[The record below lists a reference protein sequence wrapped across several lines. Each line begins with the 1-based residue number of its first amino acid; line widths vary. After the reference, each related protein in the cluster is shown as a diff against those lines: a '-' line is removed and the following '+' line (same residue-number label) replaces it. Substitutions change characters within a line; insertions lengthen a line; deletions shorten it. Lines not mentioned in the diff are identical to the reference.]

1 MAADA
6 AALDGTPP
14 PPQSPPQSPPPRP
27 PPPQQQQQQAAAAA
41 AAACNQPAA
50 STMGHGPPL
59 THHLPPNPPPAALPP
74 APPDALRETWRLASG
89 GTSKTRLTRE
99 DFFVACKLVAAAQAK
114 GGSEFGGGRA
124 LGVARQ
130 LARSPA
136 RVPARSRA
144 RLPARPHASPPA
156 RSPQARLPARA
167 SKLTLRPP
175 PYPTAPRRRA
185 VPTMAAL
192 TSGEVLPL
200 ADFHYDVVPDMGAIV
215 AGGQDALQVP
225 PGAIRVQVSEPT
237 VYGSGLTKHTR
248 YKVTTTTSLPQFYRK
263 EMTVWRRFS
272 DFEWLNT
279 RLSTKFP
286 ATIIPLFPEKR
297 LVGNTDAD
305 FVRDRMAGLE
315 VFVDKVAHHAV
326 LNASLDLLVFL
337 DATDK
342 GVEAAKRY
350 IEEKEAE
357 EAESMLA
364 KGMDLVINYAVT
376 GSAAPPLA
384 IKADEEFVEAC
395 ATHGAALARL
405 STAVKMAAYLD
416 QTGRESAE
424 AMANLGRALDEFASH
439 ESQHAGAGTAAATAV
454 AAAKSSAQRSSAAL
468 FVGGA
473 GGGGGGG
480 GGAGDS
486 AAAAAF
492 SAHSAAAAASKVGGT
507 DSMFN
512 ADFSDP
518 YSAMNS
524 LAPAGSGASGG
535 GGGGGA
541 VGAIG
546 GGTPT
551 EDVVALCRAVGAE
564 LGACGKRRAEQL
576 ATLEQALYRP
586 MRTSRDQEAELG
598 EAIRRRDGAIDKV
611 QDANATLMRK
621 KKALAALKPS
631 DANYAQLNRE
641 AMDAVAKAEAA
652 LASRRDELDKMTG
665 VLKIEMARVA
675 RVRRRAL
682 SGQLAEY
689 ARLQAQYAA
698 ARGDSWSRL
707 LPAVSLDA
715 RTRQASQE
723 AVSVIAH
730 KAEEKARKASQVA
743 RQQKAQQGVGGSIVP
758 AGSAGAGGGAGGM
771 TIGGDDAPIP
781 SANEL

>member
-1 MAADA
+1 
-6 AALDGTPP
+6 
-14 PPQSPPQSPPPRP
+14 
-27 PPPQQQQQQAAAAA
+27 
-41 AAACNQPAA
+41 
-50 STMGHGPPL
+50 
-59 THHLPPNPPPAALPP
+59 
-74 APPDALRETWRLASG
+74 
-89 GTSKTRLTRE
+89 
-99 DFFVACKLVAAAQAK
+99 
-114 GGSEFGGGRA
+114 
-124 LGVARQ
+124 
-130 LARSPA
+130 
-136 RVPARSRA
+136 
-144 RLPARPHASPPA
+144 
-156 RSPQARLPARA
+156 
-167 SKLTLRPP
+167 
-175 PYPTAPRRRA
+175 
-185 VPTMAAL
+185 MAAL

-326 LNASLDLLVFL
+326 LNQSLDLLVFL
-337 DATDK
+337 DATDA

-357 EAESMLA
+357 EAESVWT
-364 KGMDLVINYAVT
+364 KGADLVINYAVT

-405 STAVKMAAYLD
+405 ATAVKMAVYLD
-416 QTGRESAE
+416 ATGRESAE
-424 AMANLGRALDEFASH
+424 ATGNLGLALAELAQH
-439 ESQHAGAGTAAATAV
+439 ESANAGAGSAAASAV
-454 AAAKSSAQRSSAAL
+454 ASAKSSAQRTSAAL
-468 FVGGA
+468 FVGGDAA

-480 GGAGDS
+480 ARAGDS

-492 SAHSAAAAASKVGGT
+492 SSHSAAAEAAKGAAGGGVAG
-507 DSMFN
+507 MFSG
-512 ADFSDP
+512 DFNDP
-518 YSAMNS
+518 YAAVN
-524 LAPAGSGASGG
+524 AGGMIGGAGG
-535 GGGGGA
+535 GGGGSAGGPA
-541 VGAIG
+541 G

-551 EDVVALCRAVGAE
+551 EDLVAVCRAVSAE
-564 LGACGKRRAEQL
+564 LIESGKRRVEQL
-576 ATLEQALYRP
+576 SALDASLYAP
-586 MRTSRDQEAELG
+586 LRTARDQEAELG

-621 KKALAALKPS
+621 KKHSASLKPS
-631 DANYAQLNRE
+631 DANYAAKQHE
-641 AMDAVAKAEAA
+641 ATDAVAKAEAA

-665 VLKIEMARVA
+665 VLKLEMARVA
-675 RVRRRAL
+675 RARRKAL

-689 ARLQAQYAA
+689 ARLQAQFAA
-698 ARGDSWSRL
+698 TRGDSWSRL
-707 LPAVSLDA
+707 LPAVSVDA
-715 RTRQASQE
+715 RARQASQE

-743 RQQKAQQGVGGSIVP
+743 RQQQKAQGAAGGSIVAP
-758 AGSAGAGGGAGGM
+758 AA
-771 TIGGDDAPIP
+771 TIGGEDAPIP
-781 SANEL
+781 SAAEL